1 MYEFTLLKSMFF
13 ELDKYKIESVT
24 QTQEGQRTFHRLE
37 VSYDSVPEV
46 TSITAEERILP
57 YVDRYYLFIND
68 ERVETDIRDPKVKQ
82 VIYEFYKQYHPEY
95 LKEDLPDD
103 MTDVDILE
111 CFDVFKMPDY
121 RPEHAFPGLVTLED
135 LKNGN
140 VHDEDKPKFAF
151 PGLELY
157 SKGDASDEDKP
168 MVASFKGYTSFDG
181 DREQAKDK
189 IEQLKSQ
196 FASQID
202 ALNVDEILKN
212 CSENQE
218 EQKMYREVSKLIL
231 YRDLG

>member
-13 ELDKYKIESVT
+13 ELDKYKIEGVT

-95 LKEDLPDD
+95 LKEDLPND

-111 CFDVFKMPDY
+111 CFYVFKMQDY
-121 RPEHAFPGLVTLED
+121 RKLDTRTT
-135 LKNGN
+135 K
-140 VHDEDKPKFAF
+140 
-151 PGLELY
+151 
-157 SKGDASDEDKP
+157 KGEKKWITRTQ
-168 MVASFKGYTSFDG
+168 V
-181 DREQAKDK
+181 Q
-189 IEQLKSQ
+189 
-196 FASQID
+196 
-202 ALNVDEILKN
+202 ILKLAT
-212 CSENQE
+212 NQ
-218 EQKMYREVSKLIL
+218 QS
-231 YRDLG
+231 

>member
-13 ELDKYKIESVT
+13 ELDKYKIEGVT

-95 LKEDLPDD
+95 LKEDLPND

-181 DREQAKDK
+181 NREQAKDK

-218 EQKMYREVSKLIL
+218 E
-231 YRDLG
+231 

>member
-168 MVASFKGYTSFDG
+168 MVASFKDTRHLMGIVN
-181 DREQAKDK
+181 RRK
-189 IEQLKSQ
+189 I
-196 FASQID
+196 
-202 ALNVDEILKN
+202 
-212 CSENQE
+212 
-218 EQKMYREVSKLIL
+218 R
-231 YRDLG
+231 

>member
-13 ELDKYKIESVT
+13 ELDKYKIEGVT

-37 VSYDSVPEV
+37 VSYDSVSGV
-46 TSITAEERILP
+46 TSIAAEERILP

-121 RPEHAFPGLVTLED
+121 RPEHAFPGL
-135 LKNGN
+135 
-140 VHDEDKPKFAF
+140 
-151 PGLELY
+151 ELY

-218 EQKMYREVSKLIL
+218 E
-231 YRDLG
+231 

>member
-13 ELDKYKIESVT
+13 ELDKYKIEGVT

-121 RPEHAFPGLVTLED
+121 RPEHAFPGLVTLESRT
-135 LKNGN
+135 
-140 VHDEDKPKFAF
+140 KPKK
-151 PGLELY
+151 P
-157 SKGDASDEDKP
+157 AS
-168 MVASFKGYTSFDG
+168 
-181 DREQAKDK
+181 R
-189 IEQLKSQ
+189 
-196 FASQID
+196 
-202 ALNVDEILKN
+202 
-212 CSENQE
+212 C
-218 EQKMYREVSKLIL
+218 
-231 YRDLG
+231 

>member
-13 ELDKYKIESVT
+13 ELDKYKIEGVT

-68 ERVETDIRDPKVKQ
+68 ERVETDIRDPKIKQ

-140 VHDEDKPKFAF
+140 VHDEDKP
-151 PGLELY
+151 
-157 SKGDASDEDKP
+157 

-218 EQKMYREVSKLIL
+218 E
-231 YRDLG
+231 

>member
-13 ELDKYKIESVT
+13 ELDKYKIEGVT
-24 QTQEGQRTFHRLE
+24 QTREGQRTFHRLE

-95 LKEDLPDD
+95 LKENLPDD
-103 MTDVDILE
+103 MTDVNILD
-111 CFDVFKMPDY
+111 CF
-121 RPEHAFPGLVTLED
+121 EVTLED
-135 LKNGN
+135 IRNGN

-157 SKGDASDEDKP
+157 SKRDASEEEEDKP
-168 MVASFKGYTSFDG
+168 MIASYKGYTSFDG
-181 DREQAKDK
+181 DREQAQNK

-196 FASQID
+196 FASQLE

-212 CSENQE
+212 RSDNQE
-218 EQKMYREVSKLIL
+218 E
-231 YRDLG
+231 